1 MLNVDRTR
9 VRVGLAAL
17 LAIAL
22 LGACGGGDSDT
33 DATEPAAEETSV
45 ETEETPEGDT
55 AEEGTL
61 EFTATEYAF
70 SVEDTVPAGMTSV
83 VLNNVGEEPHF
94 LDLVP
99 VTDDAPPVEELITM
113 PDKKV
118 GKFFMGQPQHIK
130 TVKPGE
136 MSKPKEIDLKPG
148 RYAYVCFYSE
158 KGEEPHAFKGMV
170 GELTV
175 E

>member
-1 MLNVDRTR
+1 MLHVDRTR
-9 VRVGLAAL
+9 VKVGLAAL
-17 LAIAL
+17 LALAL

-33 DATEPAAEETSV
+33 DATDPAAEETTM
-45 ETEETPEGDT
+45 ETEETPEGDS

-83 VLNNVGEEPHF
+83 ALNNVGEEPHF

-99 VTDDAPPVEELITM
+99 ITDDAPPVEKLIKM
-113 PDKKV
+113 SDKEIGPYFK
-118 GKFFMGQPQHIK
+118 GKPQHIK

-136 MSKPKEIDLKPG
+136 MSKPKEIDLQPG
-148 RYAYVCFYSE
+148 RYAYVCFYGE
-158 KGEEPHAFKGMV
+158 KGEKPHAFKGML